1 VNGLRLVDTELRR
14 FQARRAVRWLVAL
27 CLLVA
32 LIVNVVQLVRSSDTA
47 SYERGEIF
55 GQLPAACRIGTR
67 DGLPLADLGCLER
80 AGVGGL
86 GIGVPDQHTPES
98 TKVVVR
104 VPHDRELQVGRTFEG
119 TIRGLGMA
127 LTLLGVLLGST
138 FLAAEFGS
146 AGLST
151 QLLFEPR
158 RVRLY
163 LAKAAGVFV
172 GAALCAVIVIVWA
185 GVLQVAGS
193 AIRGSTSGV
202 DAGWL
207 MARLADTARVAAV
220 CGLAGICAVAVGSL
234 ARRTVVAVGVFFG
247 LVIATGFL
255 AGVSWGKPLG
265 RLSPMNALFA
275 VGFADLS
282 DPDAFIGLRTLGGA
296 VFLALVWGT
305 ALSIVGGWWFVR
317 REVR

>member
-32 LIVNVVQLVRSSDTA
+32 LIVNVVQLARSSA
-47 SYERGEIF
+47 STSYDRGDVF

-67 DGLPLADLGCLER
+67 DGLPLADLRCLER
-80 AGVGGL
+80 AGVGF
-86 GIGVPDQHTPES
+86 GIRVPAHPPDTTP
-98 TKVVVR
+98 VVVR
-104 VPHDRELQVGRTFEG
+104 SFHDKEVQVGRTFEE
-119 TIRGLGMA
+119 TIRGLGIA
-127 LTLLGVLLGST
+127 FTLLGVLLGST

-163 LAKAAGVFV
+163 LAKASGVFV
-172 GAALCAVIVIVWA
+172 GCALCAVVVIAWV
-185 GVLQVAGS
+185 GLLQFAVS
-193 AIRGSTSGV
+193 AMRGSTSGL

-207 MARLADTARVAAV
+207 AARLGDTGRVAAT
-220 CGLAGICAVAVGSL
+220 CGLAGICAIAVGSL
-234 ARRTVVAVGVFFG
+234 ARRTVVAVGIFFG

-265 RLSPMNALFA
+265 RMSPMNALFA
-275 VGFADLS
+275 MGFADFS
-282 DPDAFIGLRTLGGA
+282 DPEAFIGLRTLGGA
-296 VFLALVWGT
+296 VFLALVWVT